1 MGIVSEVLNVWLSV
15 AVCYVMPTS
24 SLQPAAIPSP
34 GGWQGWWNVVIQE
47 ATGGVQQEVTQ
58 GHKAADKG
66 TLGGAFR
73 DTTTTTKCGT
83 RRSVGH

>member
-1 MGIVSEVLNVWLSV
+1 MYGSV

-73 DTTTTTKCGT
+73 DTTKCGT
-83 RRSVGH
+83 RRSVGHWH